1 MATVEVTQENIE
13 SLVKDND
20 IVIFD
25 FWAPWCGPC
34 KRFGPIFEEVSEKY
48 PNIVFAKLNTEAE
61 HELAS
66 HFNIRSIPTLMVYR
80 EQMQVY
86 SQPGSLSVSGID
98 DLLEIA
104 TSLDMDEVRKNA
116 AEQAEA

>member
-13 SLVKDND
+13 ALVNDND
-20 IVIFD
+20 IIIID

-34 KRFGPIFEEVSEKY
+34 TRFSPVFEEVSEKY
-48 PNIVFAKLNTEAE
+48 PDIVFAKLNTEAE
-61 HELAS
+61 QELAS

-86 SQPGSLSVSGID
+86 SQPGSLSVPAMD
-98 DLLEIA
+98 DLLGMAIA
-104 TSLDMDEVRKNA
+104 LDMGEVRKHA